1 MGRNLTGLL
10 LRLGAII
17 LDSIRAGAVATIA
30 NPNINR
36 TGLKLLATSPTKVAK
51 KPTGEYKK
59 LCTFLDHFTLKS
71 SFLRQNFSMLLSI
84 GSSKYLTK
92 MNLMV

>member
-59 LCTFLDHFTLKS
+59 LCTFLDHFTVKS
-71 SFLRQNFSMLLSI
+71 SFSRLEIFLYYYRLVLANI
-84 GSSKYLTK
+84 D
-92 MNLMV
+92 